1 MDNNTIKKYLANEL
15 SPIERNAFEQEM
27 ENDPFLKESI
37 EGWLQDETQI
47 PLDKINTI
55 ENDLHNSIDNSI
67 ISSKK
72 KKNTFINVVKLAVAA
87 CIISII
93 SLTVYRTF
101 FTSKNVDEQKIYAN
115 YFKPLTNT
123 DVIVRG
129 ENDTTIETKAAAAYE
144 KEDYF
149 EAVNVYQKIVANN
162 PDNVK
167 NNLFLGISFLA
178 TNQPKKAIEIFN
190 NIIQSEEFH
199 YDIRWYLALAYI
211 KNKELQNATTI
222 LKTLTKEENYY
233 QKDAVE
239 ILNEI
244 DDKVA
249 LK

>member
-15 SPIERNAFEQEM
+15 SSIERNAFEQEM

-55 ENDLHNSIDNSI
+55 ENDVYNSIDNSI

-72 KKNTFINVVKLAVAA
+72 KKNTFVNVVKLAAAA

-244 DDKVA
+244 DGKVA

>member
-55 ENDLHNSIDNSI
+55 ENDLYNSIDNSI

-162 PDNVK
+162 PNNVK

-244 DDKVA
+244 DGKVA